1 MASEVRRIG
10 QVLAILKNEFSDIS
24 ISKIRFLESEG
35 LLTPERAPSG
45 YRLYSENDIARLRY
59 ILTMQRDHY
68 LPHKVI
74 REHLDMIDRGLTPP
88 AVNQPAP
95 TGQAAAPAAQQ
106 PRTPQPK
113 ELRLS
118 RGEFLKATGLPEAF
132 LAELER
138 QHIITSRR
146 GSRFYG
152 RDAVTI
158 GLVARRLAEYGM
170 DARHLRAFQL
180 AATREVGLIEQAL
193 APHLRRSGNRK
204 LAAEVV
210 QLAATAHAA
219 MMRQAMDR

>member
-1 MASEVRRIG
+1 MATEVRRIG
-10 QVLAILKNEFSDIS
+10 QVLAILKSEFADIS

-45 YRLYSENDIARLRY
+45 YRLYSDNDIARLRY

-88 AVNQPAP
+88 AVNQPTP
-95 TGQAAAPAAQQ
+95 TAAAAPAAQQ
-106 PRTPQPK
+106 PRVPQPK

-118 RGEFLKATGLPEAF
+118 RAEFLKATGLPEAF

-138 QHIITSRR
+138 QHIITTRR

>member
-10 QVLAILKNEFSDIS
+10 QVLAILKKDFADIS

-45 YRLYSENDIARLRY
+45 YRLYSEDDIARLRY
-59 ILTMQRDHY
+59 ILRMQRDHY

-74 REHLDMIDRGLTPP
+74 REHLDMMDRGLTPP

-95 TGQAAAPAAQQ
+95 GPQAVSG
-106 PRTPQPK
+106 TPQPRPPQRK
-113 ELRLS
+113 EMRLS